1 MKQYINEILYLL
13 GDDRKKIPL
22 LVIFFIMSSFLDLAG
37 LGLVG
42 PYVALVLNPDSLSEG
57 RFHDLVESIG
67 LPLEHRPM
75 LIWMGLTLVSI
86 FLLKA
91 VATIYINRSILFFS
105 NGQMVRL
112 KSYLMQAYQYMPYGN
127 YLKRNSSEYITT
139 ITNFTNSFGGV
150 LANILKLISEGLV
163 GLAIF
168 ALLAWSNGPAL
179 GLLVVLLGGLIYGYD
194 SFFRKNIRIYG
205 VRANEAATR
214 VVKGVQE
221 GIEGLKEIRILG
233 KEKYFH
239 QVVLSN
245 SEEGAKNQIKSDII
259 SMTPRYLLEFMLIV
273 FVVSLVIGSILI
285 GHDLKT
291 LIPTLGVFGVASL
304 RLMPSANLISTGL
317 MKIRF
322 SRNAISRLSADLQEM
337 EHQELYRETYST
349 SKKSKNTFKDF
360 VISKANFNYQNT
372 KYPALRNISLK
383 ISAGESIGLI
393 GPSGSGKTTLVDL
406 LLGLLEPQEGELY
419 YNGKRLNNSLAEWR
433 SHIAYLPQQ
442 IFLIDDTLRQ
452 NVALGVEDD
461 KIDDLQVVQS
471 LKQARLMDHVNQLPN
486 GVNTLLGER
495 GVRFS
500 GGQRQRVAL
509 ARAFY
514 HQRSI
519 LIMDEATS
527 ALDHD
532 TEKAIVEEINHFKGK
547 KTMVVIAHRLSTV
560 QQCDRIYNLEQGI
573 IVDYGTAEKMLTQ
586 KKITSG

>member
-1 MKQYINEILYLL
+1 MKQYINEIQYLL

-22 LVIFFIMSSFLDLAG
+22 LVIFFLMSSFLDLAG

-42 PYVALVLNPDSLSEG
+42 PYVAVVLNPDSLSEG

-86 FLLKA
+86 FFLKA
-91 VATIYINRSILFFS
+91 CATIYINHSILLFS
-105 NGQMVRL
+105 NGQIVRL
-112 KSYLMQAYQYMPYGN
+112 RSYLMQAYQHIPYGN
-127 YLKRNSSEYITT
+127 YLKRNSAEYIIT
-139 ITNFTNSFGGV
+139 IQNFTNAFGGV
-150 LANILKLISEGLV
+150 LANILKLVSEGLV

-179 GLLVVLLGGLIYGYD
+179 GLLVVMLGGLVYGYD
-194 SFFRKNIRIYG
+194 SIFRKNIRIYG

-214 VVKGVQE
+214 AVKGIQE

-239 QVVLSN
+239 QVVHSN
-245 SEEGAKNQIKSDII
+245 SEEAANNQIKSDII

-322 SRNAISRLSADLQEM
+322 NRDAISRLSADLQEM
-337 EHQELYRETYST
+337 EHQELYRETHST

-383 ISAGESIGLI
+383 FSAGESIGLI
-393 GPSGSGKTTLVDL
+393 GPSGSGKTTLVDV

-419 YNGKRLNNSLAEWR
+419 YNDKRLNNSLAEWR
-433 SHIAYLPQQ
+433 SQIAYLPQQ

-452 NVALGVEDD
+452 NVALGVEDN
-461 KIDDLQVVQS
+461 KIDDLQVVQA
-471 LKQARLMDHVNQLPN
+471 LKQARLMEHVDQLPK

-495 GVRFS
+495 GVRLS

-514 HQRSI
+514 HQRSV

-527 ALDHD
+527 ALDNE
-532 TEKAIVEEINHFKGK
+532 TENEIVEEIKHFKGK
-547 KTMVVIAHRLSTV
+547 KTMIVIAHRLSTV
-560 QQCDRIYNLEQGI
+560 QQCDRIYKLEQGI

-586 KKITSG
+586 KK